1 MTVNLAIFLC
11 MMAGLVGG
19 MIGSGV
25 MMIVFFPELKRPDS
39 LDDLECDRCYEVMI
53 EEKP

>member
-19 MIGSGV
+19 LIGSGV
-25 MMIVFFPELKRPDS
+25 MMIVFFPELKRHDS
-39 LDDLECDRCYEVMI
+39 LDCIECDRCYEVMI